1 MKYELT
7 NEVRDIGGH
16 TVYRIRAIKDIPVA
30 EDHIVKAGTLGGF
43 VESESNLSQQGLCWI
58 YDDAVAYGGAIVSG
72 KANVRDYAQI
82 SGNVRISKKAHVYG
96 QAVIAGNVTV
106 RGHAWIDGEAFIT
119 AADDDQLVIEGN
131 CYINGDARID
141 GTMTLGGNVMIG
153 NGAMIKSD
161 KDVFQVSLDAK
172 DEIIN
177 ATFYRTRKGIGCTDH
192 HIEHPSL
199 DEYRD
204 TFLRAG
210 SKERVALAELAE
222 RMFNLQPATME
233 KRRFEQ
239 IIRDILNDGP
249 NDETAFGEPI
259 WWIGLESGRSIEI
272 TLESYDIPKH
282 RWYNSIRLHCTN
294 EEFENDE
301 YRGTGGVVDQ
311 SCTEDLGTRSKEAL
325 YDETAALAAS
335 LIMGY
340 KEEIVQNDEE
350 FDAITE
356 AALNAR
362 ACNKKIDELEE
373 SDAITDAVKGA
384 RICAG
389 KLHMDPDEIAYECPV
404 WKFRLE
410 SGRTL
415 EVTHEK
421 KGYYAVRLKEADQ
434 AKKYLCIEQKFT
446 KEGSKD
452 PFGEVAELIA
462 SMLLEFNERIIEQ
475 RDAENPVKDNY
486 EGLRVWSLWNT
497 NHVIFA
503 AAYGETLEDAI
514 KRTCVSLNKNGG
526 DGKMDP
532 SEWDGEEFT
541 PNIYGGV
548 IIFN

>member
-7 NEVRDIGGH
+7 NEARDVGRH
-16 TVYRIRAIKDIPVA
+16 TVYRIRATEDIPVA
-30 EDHIVKAGTLGGF
+30 SDHVIKAGTLGGF

-58 YDDAVAYGGAIVSG
+58 YDEAVVYGGAIVSG
-72 KANVRDYAQI
+72 KANVRDYAQV
-82 SGNVRISKKAHVYG
+82 SGNARICKNAHVYG

-106 RGHAWIDGEAFIT
+106 RGHAWIDGNAFIT

-131 CYINGDARID
+131 CYISGDARID

-153 NGAMIKSD
+153 NGAMIKSA
-161 KDVFQVSLDAK
+161 KDVFQVSLNAK

-177 ATFYRTRKGIGCTDH
+177 ATFYRIRKGVGCTED
-192 HIEHPSL
+192 HIEHESV
-199 DEYRD
+199 EAFRD
-204 TFLRAG
+204 VFLRKG

-222 RMFNLQPATME
+222 RMFNLQPAVE
-233 KRRFEQ
+233 ERKLEQ
-239 IIRDILNDGP
+239 TIRNILYDGP

-259 WWIGLESGRSIEI
+259 WWIGLESGRSVEI

-282 RWYNSIRLHCTN
+282 RGYNSIRLHCTN
-294 EEFENDE
+294 EEFENDT
-301 YRGTGGVVDQ
+301 YRGTGGVIDQ
-311 SCTEDLGTRSKEAL
+311 LFSEDIGARSKKAL

-340 KEEIVQNDEE
+340 KEKIVQNDEE
-350 FDAITE
+350 LDAITE

-373 SDAITDAVKGA
+373 SDAITDAVNGA
-384 RICAG
+384 RICVE
-389 KLHMDPDEIAYECPV
+389 KLHMHPGEIAYGCPV

-415 EVTHEK
+415 EVTLEK

-434 AKKYLCIEQKFT
+434 TEKYLCIEQKFT

-452 PFGEVAELIA
+452 LFGEVAELIA

-475 RDAENPVKDNY
+475 RDAEIPAKDDH
-486 EGLRVWSLWNT
+486 ERLRVWYLWNK
-497 NHVIFA
+497 NRVVFA
-503 AAYGETLEDAI
+503 VAYGKTLEDAI
-514 KRTCVSLNKNGG
+514 KRTCTRLDQNG
-526 DGKMDP
+526 DETDP
-532 SEWDGEEFT
+532 SEWDGEEFAPGT
-541 PNIYGGV
+541 YGGV
-548 IIFN
+548 IILD